1 MEVIDFFSSGVGEVW
16 GHFELLFLGDLTT
29 GIWDEKITESCKVAK
44 QYENNVYSPTLDG
57 TYNISLIKEPIFAT
71 YMKKLQIKITGTQ
84 IPLQARTRHQEWEAI
99 LKSLE
104 SLGEIN

>member
-1 MEVIDFFSSGVGEVW
+1 MIFFRVEQARFGTSMT
-16 GHFELLFLGDLTT
+16 LFLGDLTT

-99 LKSLE
+99 LKSLK